1 MAVGFPVTKNDIDLT
16 LGQIVVQL
24 RDSIFRV
31 PGVKARLDAMSDAD
45 LLTLG
50 YSDADVTLMRATLT
64 DLNQIYLL
72 TTGQAAQ
79 PDPYDFRTNVAQ
91 VTGIA

>member
-31 PGVKARLDAMSDAD
+31 PGVKARIDAISDTELVA
-45 LLTLG
+45 LG
-50 YSDADVTLMRATLT
+50 YSDADVTLMRNTLA
-64 DLNQIYLL
+64 DLNQIYLV

-79 PDPYDFRTNVAQ
+79 PTPYDFRTNVAQ